1 MVITFENCKCFPAM
15 KHSNILLCHGIYK
28 MRKGILKQRELFVDV
43 QTQIDVVRLLLKEK
57 DCLEW
62 VESLT
67 VHNILWL
74 YLVLFLL
81 WGVQNNI
88 SQYCQVI
95 IFLRRVIN

>member
-1 MVITFENCKCFPAM
+1 M
-15 KHSNILLCHGIYK
+15 KHCNILLCHGIYK
-28 MRKGILKQRELFVDV
+28 IRKGLLKQRELFLDV
-43 QTQIDVVRLLLKEK
+43 QTQIYAIRLLLKEK

-67 VHNILWL
+67 VHDILWL
-74 YLVLFLL
+74 YLVTFLL
-81 WGVQNNI
+81 GRVQNNI